1 LVFKAITSNQGNTI
15 FQVYYHVEDIQR
27 AKEEE
32 FVTVMRV
39 TNVSFVLRPKWS
51 APDMEMVKINCDD
64 YVRQLSGSSR
74 VEGLACYHNGQ
85 FLWGFAGKI
94 DRCSVVQAELWSMHS
109 GQDRAIGKGLKF
121 MALESDALTAVNLLT
136 KECFPTHQIKVLFW
150 LHLLKKWP
158 RPWRFVTTR

>member
-64 YVRQLSGSSR
+64 YVRQLSGL
-74 VEGLACYHNGQ
+74 LAWKVWLAIITDNSCGVLQ
-85 FLWGFAGKI
+85 ERL
-94 DRCSVVQAELWSMHS
+94 CSVVQAEL
-109 GQDRAIGKGLKF
+109 
-121 MALESDALTAVNLLT
+121 
-136 KECFPTHQIKVLFW
+136 
-150 LHLLKKWP
+150 
-158 RPWRFVTTR
+158 